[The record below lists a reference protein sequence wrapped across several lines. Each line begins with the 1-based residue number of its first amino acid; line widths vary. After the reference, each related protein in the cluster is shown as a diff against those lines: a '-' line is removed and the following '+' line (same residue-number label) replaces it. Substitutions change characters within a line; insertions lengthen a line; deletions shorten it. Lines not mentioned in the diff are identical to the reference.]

1 MQLPRQE
8 MEEFCAVLLLSNGF
22 SVSSRVAFRVIISQ
36 LAIMLHIWQKAI
48 STWLIV
54 FIGRPDSRLFCEIS
68 ATFVFTL
75 HVIEPSIHSPPF
87 KCSVDQFFFVHC
99 SSVLS
104 YCWFLFKRSVNLDLK
119 TVKLALIKGEFRC
132 WTWAV
137 SYEEECRV
145 QSPVTKVRQL
155 IALVCTGV
163 C

>member
-1 MQLPRQE
+1 MDVKGQLEIILAVSKLPLKSIQSAPSILTYPGIRALTFTLVHAPACMQLPRQE

-104 YCWFLFKRSVNLDLK
+104 YC
-119 TVKLALIKGEFRC
+119 
-132 WTWAV
+132 
-137 SYEEECRV
+137 
-145 QSPVTKVRQL
+145 
-155 IALVCTGV
+155 
-163 C
+163 